1 MGCQEGMGR
10 TKRHRSKNRHQPN
23 SLNLSNDPA
32 AISLKQWLKSHEFAD
47 PLKLQLRSFADTGRG
62 VTSTKSVRPLDVLM
76 RIPFDLLI
84 TFDTIRKSK
93 LVGLLTRPLSI
104 QTLLALF
111 LVKERHK
118 GAQSEWKS
126 YIDSLPYPEP
136 GLPWMEHPDE
146 IELYPEDLKYLARN
160 LQGNFQE
167 CLESARKALAV
178 DKGLEYLLEEP
189 SLRWAYVLVN
199 TRAVY
204 VDPEY
209 LMSKDSSNVELLA
222 DAPFLALCP
231 YLDLINHHYL
241 AKTKA
246 TVVSVEGRAFYEL
259 ASLSGF
265 KRYEQFFISYGAHSN
280 EKLLMEYGFFIPGNL
295 FDFVRISLQEILD
308 SVAVSLDDRQYKYIK
323 NYEFHADDLYVN
335 ENGASFVLK
344 AILFVGS
351 YPNIVDYA
359 SYIFSN
365 RYPNDFEQVLS
376 LSTRRLL
383 EFKLAAYRK
392 DVKILPKSN
401 SEVMNDFLRYRVQYV
416 ERLLNLLDE
425 NKLCFS

>member
-1 MGCQEGMGR
+1 MGR
-10 TKRHRSKNRHQPN
+10 TKRQRIKNRDRPN
-23 SLNLSNDPA
+23 SLNLSNDPT
-32 AISLKQWLKSHEFAD
+32 AISLKKWLKSHKFAD

-62 VTSTKSVRPLDVLM
+62 VTSTKPVQPSDVLM

-93 LVGLLTRPLSI
+93 LVDQLTRPLSI

-111 LVKERHK
+111 LVKERRK
-118 GAQSEWKS
+118 GEHSAWKS
-126 YIDSLPYPEP
+126 YLDSLPDPEP
-136 GLPWMEHPDE
+136 SLPWMVQPDH
-146 IELYPEDLKYLARN
+146 IQFYPEDLKCVARN
-160 LQGNFQE
+160 LRGNFQE
-167 CLESARKALAV
+167 CLESARKALEV
-178 DKGLEYLLEEP
+178 DEP
-189 SLRWAYVLVN
+189 SFRWAYVLVN

-209 LMSKDSSNVELLA
+209 LLSRDSSSVELLA

-280 EKLLMEYGFFIPGNL
+280 EKLLMEYGFFIPGNR
-295 FDFVRISLQEILD
+295 FDVVRISLQEVLD
-308 SVAVSLDDRQYKYIK
+308 SLAVSLDARQYKYIK

-351 YPNIVDYA
+351 YPDIVDYA

-365 RYPNDFEQVLS
+365 RYPDGFGRVLG

-383 EFKLAAYRK
+383 EFKLAIYQK
-392 DVKILPKSN
+392 DVKILPIAN
-401 SEVMNDFLRYRVQYV
+401 AMHDFLEYRVKYV
-416 ERLLNLLDE
+416 ERLLNLLDA